1 MNNCEVSVEFV
12 DAAVE
17 LTSFC
22 RTSSYPEIGSSEFI
36 KLIELID
43 ALDTQVRKYVKE
55 KSYE

>member
-22 RTSSYPEIGSSEFI
+22 RTSSYPEIGFSEFI

-55 KSYE
+55 KKL